1 MKTPH
6 DLRVWAAVKY
16 RTGHRR
22 WLTAPFDALT
32 FATGVPREQDV
43 GVDPDAVAA
52 WVRRWRDFERAVQ
65 PGIVVEW
72 ADRRWQSFGEQRL
85 PARVRVRGA
94 AEVASLAGRVQEW
107 SALLDRADQV
117 RAAWPDAADLPA
129 IIPGLARRLGV
140 LGAEDIPKLVAVV
153 NWFAAHPDS
162 GLLPRQVPVEGVD
175 TKWLERHT
183 DVVQR
188 LVGVLSGRGDLGL
201 RIEPRRFRVR
211 LLDPAVTPQLPRDFT
226 VPTTELITLDIS
238 GCSVLICENLQS
250 VAAMPPVPGVVAI
263 HGQGLAVPELALVP
277 WIAGGRVLYWG
288 DLDTYG
294 FRILSLLRQALPSV
308 ESILMDQHTLERY
321 SSLTVTEPSP
331 YRGDITHLTR
341 SENDALRELR
351 LADLRL
357 EQERIDIQ
365 YAERVVCGSS
375 S

>member
-1 MKTPH
+1 M
-6 DLRVWAAVKY
+6 
-16 RTGHRR
+16 
-22 WLTAPFDALT
+22 
-32 FATGVPREQDV
+32 
-43 GVDPDAVAA
+43 
-52 WVRRWRDFERAVQ
+52 
-65 PGIVVEW
+65 
-72 ADRRWQSFGEQRL
+72 
-85 PARVRVRGA
+85 
-94 AEVASLAGRVQEW
+94 
-107 SALLDRADQV
+107 
-117 RAAWPDAADLPA
+117 
-129 IIPGLARRLGV
+129 
-140 LGAEDIPKLVAVV
+140 V

-365 YAERVVCGSS
+365 YAERVVCGSCW
-375 S
+375 